1 MIVKTMIIGISFFV
15 FRFIGEIS
23 RFLLQAGDSPLALF
37 MCFRQVV
44 PDVRFRKRHARA
56 NPPAPD
62 GFPNR
67 QPCSG
72 RALLRKRKPPSLTV
86 GNMIT
91 HFPEKRKSLQ
101 HSAFIFCV
109 FFKPSPELRKVIATA
124 AMDSN
129 IEEGTLHP
137 NRDGAWT
144 AIREKDPRS
153 GLSQRPGGSQ
163 HTREAFRTVLR
174 ETGLV
179 QSLSGT
185 GDCFDNA
192 RMESFLRP

>member
-1 MIVKTMIIGISFFV
+1 MRKKTTIREISCLV
-15 FRFIGEIS
+15 FRFMGEIP
-23 RFLLQAGDSPLALF
+23 RFLLQARDSPLALF

-62 GFPNR
+62 GFPNH

-72 RALLRKRKPPSLTV
+72 RALLRKRNPPSLTV

-109 FFKPSPELRKVIATA
+109 FFKPSPEPRKVITTA
-124 AMDSN
+124 AMDN
-129 IEEGTLHP
+129 NMKKELC
-137 NRDGAWT
+137 
-144 AIREKDPRS
+144 IRTVTELGLQYGKNLRS
-153 GLSQRPGGSQ
+153 DLSQRPGGSQ
-163 HTREAFRTVLR
+163 HTREAYRTVLR

-185 GDCFDNA
+185 EDCFDNA

>member
-1 MIVKTMIIGISFFV
+1 MRAKTTIREISCLV

-72 RALLRKRKPPSLTV
+72 QALLRKRKPPSLTV

-109 FFKPSPELRKVIATA
+109 FFKPSPELRKVIATV

-137 NRDGAWT
+137 NRDGAWI
-144 AIREKDPRS
+144 AIRKKSAERS
-153 GLSQRPGGSQ
+153 F
-163 HTREAFRTVLR
+163 T
-174 ETGLV
+174 ETGGKSAY
-179 QSLSGT
+179 QRSIQNRASG
-185 GDCFDNA
+185 DRACSNPQ
-192 RMESFLRP
+192 RYRRLL

>member
-1 MIVKTMIIGISFFV
+1 MRAKTTIREISCLV
-15 FRFIGEIS
+15 FRFMGEIP

-44 PDVRFRKRHARA
+44 PDVRFRKRNARA

-109 FFKPSPELRKVIATA
+109 FFKPSPELRKVITTA

-153 GLSQRPGGSQ
+153 GLSQRPGKSVHQRGIQ
-163 HTREAFRTVLR
+163 DCAPGCRTCSEPQR
-174 ETGLV
+174 H
-179 QSLSGT
+179 GT
-185 GDCFDNA
+185 
-192 RMESFLRP
+192 LL

>member
-1 MIVKTMIIGISFFV
+1 MIVKTRIIGISFFV
-15 FRFIGEIS
+15 FRFIVEIS

-72 RALLRKRKPPSLTV
+72 QALLRKRKPPSLTV

-109 FFKPSPELRKVIATA
+109 FFKPSPELRKVITTA
-124 AMDSN
+124 AMDNN

-137 NRDGAWT
+137 NRDGAWI
-144 AIREKDPRS
+144 AIRKKSAERS
-153 GLSQRPGGSQ
+153 FTETEGKSAYQRSIQ
-163 HTREAFRTVLR
+163 NRA
-174 ETGLV
+174 
-179 QSLSGT
+179 SG
-185 GDCFDNA
+185 DRACSNPQ
-192 RMESFLRP
+192 RYRRLL

>member
-1 MIVKTMIIGISFFV
+1 MIVKTRIIGISCFV

-101 HSAFIFCV
+101 HSVLLFLCIFQT
-109 FFKPSPELRKVIATA
+109 FT
-124 AMDSN
+124 
-129 IEEGTLHP
+129 GTPQSHSHRC
-137 NRDGAWT
+137 NGQQYRRRNSAS
-144 AIREKDPRS
+144 EPRRS
-153 GLSQRPGGSQ
+153 LDCNTGKRSAERSFTVTGWGGGVSW
-163 HTREAFRTVLR
+163 L
-174 ETGLV
+174 
-179 QSLSGT
+179 
-185 GDCFDNA
+185 
-192 RMESFLRP
+192 FL

>member
-1 MIVKTMIIGISFFV
+1 MRAKTTIREISCLV
-15 FRFIGEIS
+15 FRFMGEIP

-72 RALLRKRKPPSLTV
+72 RALLRKRNPPSLTV

-109 FFKPSPELRKVIATA
+109 FFKPSPEPRKVITTA
-124 AMDSN
+124 AMDN
-129 IEEGTLHP
+129 NMKKELCIRTVTELGLQYGKKI
-137 NRDGAWT
+137 RGAVFH
-144 AIREKDPRS
+144 S
-153 GLSQRPGGSQ
+153 GRGSQ
-163 HTREAFRTVLR
+163 YTSEAFRTALR
-174 ETGLV
+174 DAGLV